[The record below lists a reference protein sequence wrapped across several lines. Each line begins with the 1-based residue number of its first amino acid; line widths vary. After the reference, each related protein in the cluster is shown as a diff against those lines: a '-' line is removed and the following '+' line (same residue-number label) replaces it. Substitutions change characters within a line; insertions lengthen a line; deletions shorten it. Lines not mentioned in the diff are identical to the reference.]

1 MVCIEKEKKKKWLNE
16 KDFKDDIE
24 IIENEM
30 KKIEDFI
37 RNNEF
42 FNQTFNIVEKLKK
55 QLSEE
60 SCLNN
65 NINK

>member
-1 MVCIEKEKKKKWLNE
+1 MNE